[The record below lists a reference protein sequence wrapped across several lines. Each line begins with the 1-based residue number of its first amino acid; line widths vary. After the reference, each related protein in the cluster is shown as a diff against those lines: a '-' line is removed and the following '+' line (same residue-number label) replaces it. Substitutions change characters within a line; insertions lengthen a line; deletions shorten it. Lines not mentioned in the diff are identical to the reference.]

1 MTTIKNADDLFL
13 FFRQEDLFKKFNLK
27 KIGVFG
33 SFARGEKFRD
43 IDLLVEDDIDYRE
56 LLKLKQF
63 LELETGYK
71 VDVMQKK
78 YAEPVILYRAL
89 KEVKYAA
96 AS

>member
-1 MTTIKNADDLFL
+1 MTTIHNSDDLFL
-13 FFRQEDLFKKFNLK
+13 FFRQHDLFKRFHLK

-33 SFARGEKFRD
+33 SFARGEKFKD
-43 IDLLVEDDIDYRE
+43 IDLLVEDDIDYRQ
-56 LLKLKQF
+56 LLELKQ
-63 LELETGYK
+63 LIEIETGFK
-71 VDVMQKK
+71 VDIVQRK